1 METASTFNDD
11 LYVMRENL
19 KSLRTAFL
27 TLFIGSF
34 LSLFPFIDI
43 VGSVII
49 FIGAILLIIGLG
61 RVGDSKMVNAR
72 YYGSTRNWLILNVVA
87 SIAVAVTLYYFLYAL
102 IISPVLSST
111 IVRSTPPSISTSAF
125 NEFFMVAGA
134 SFVVII
140 AIYIVSYMKLAGTLK
155 LLSTELSV
163 PKLESASTYLRI
175 SIILSVLT
183 GVIALASTY
192 FSLHNALISSSGGRF
207 ISTGNHVSFLLGFLA
222 YTFLVALVA
231 FIFELVAFHSAYS
244 GIDEFFVAADH
255 RMRQRD

>member
-87 SIAVAVTLYYFLYAL
+87 SIAVAGH
-102 IISPVLSST
+102 SM
-111 IVRSTPPSISTSAF
+111 VR
-125 NEFFMVAGA
+125 
-134 SFVVII
+134 
-140 AIYIVSYMKLAGTLK
+140 
-155 LLSTELSV
+155 
-163 PKLESASTYLRI
+163 
-175 SIILSVLT
+175 
-183 GVIALASTY
+183 
-192 FSLHNALISSSGGRF
+192 
-207 ISTGNHVSFLLGFLA
+207 
-222 YTFLVALVA
+222 
-231 FIFELVAFHSAYS
+231 
-244 GIDEFFVAADH
+244 
-255 RMRQRD
+255 Q